1 MALTPEPAP
10 TRTYDTSWRRARRSS
25 GQVLNDQDGRLVG
38 VIVANANDL
47 ERPFRP
53 ERDRVAGPPVH
64 DHRVVITPDCALG
77 QYGRATHWPRLRTY

>member
-1 MALTPEPAP
+1 MALTPEPAF

-47 ERPFRP
+47 ERPVRP
-53 ERDRVAGPPVH
+53 ERDRVAGSPVR
-64 DHRVVITPDCALG
+64 DGAPDRGRLG
-77 QYGRATHWPRLRTY
+77 RRPVGLLELEG